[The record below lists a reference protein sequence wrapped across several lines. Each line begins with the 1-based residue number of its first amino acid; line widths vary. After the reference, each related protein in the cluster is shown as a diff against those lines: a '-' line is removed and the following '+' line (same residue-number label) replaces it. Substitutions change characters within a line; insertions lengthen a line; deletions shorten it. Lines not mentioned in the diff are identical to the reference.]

1 LRLPAPTEEGA
12 DVASP
17 YRIGGKFRSKGSSKA
32 CSSPTAMRACPRPC
46 YQLSDSGTALVRNEI
61 SIVVCNDRLDDGKY
75 EDILNLVVR
84 SEAKVPVIVVSQTG
98 DWPEYLAAMCVA
110 GHLTFWLTPLSLRT
124 FNGPSKMPCWGDS
137 GTSKR
142 TE

>member
-1 LRLPAPTEEGA
+1 MNI
-12 DVASP
+12 
-17 YRIGGKFRSKGSSKA
+17 Y
-32 CSSPTAMRACPRPC
+32 
-46 YQLSDSGTALVRNEI
+46 GTSRVEDAKEVSCTLG
-61 SIVVCNDRLDDGKY
+61 VCNDRLDDGKY

-98 DWPEYLAAMCVA
+98 DWPDTLRRCVA

-142 TE
+142 TKKRNGH